1 MSIIDATNV
10 IVDLLERGHAVRFR
24 VHGDSMHPVIR
35 AEDVV
40 HVEPGRAFR
49 KGDVV
54 LTLTGRGLTAHRVIR
69 IDAQRIITRGDNAP
83 AADDPADVSCV
94 LGRVTSVE
102 RNGVTRAVRRENF
115 ALRWLRRLK
124 RSL

>member
-1 MSIIDATNV
+1 MTIVDAKSV

-40 HVEPGRAFR
+40 HVEPGRACR
-49 KGDVV
+49 VGDVI
-54 LTLTGRGLTAHRVIR
+54 LTLTGRGLTAHRVTR
-69 IDAQRIITRGDNAP
+69 IDAERIITRGDNAP
-83 AADDPADVSCV
+83 ADDDPVDVSCV

-102 RNGVTRAVRRENF
+102 RNGVERTVRRENF
-115 ALRWLRRLK
+115 VLRWLRRI
-124 RSL
+124 RRAV